1 VVICFVLVLLG
12 WGVFT
17 DLMASIFPSWLIDV
31 VADAGFI
38 THFQSISRGL
48 LDSRDIIYFL
58 SAITV
63 GLALNTMTLNA
74 RKAS

>member
-1 VVICFVLVLLG
+1 
-12 WGVFT
+12 
-17 DLMASIFPSWLIDV
+17 LIDV